1 MSWLTRTL
9 FIFTAVLMVNVAC
22 AAESSGQKP
31 LILAVHPYLPKDE
44 IISRFTPLANYI
56 AHSIGRPVEVR
67 VGLDYEEHINAIGT
81 DSVDI
86 AYLGPAEYVKLV
98 AKYGKKPLLVRQEID
113 GQPLLKGEIIVRQDS
128 PLKSLPELKG
138 KRFIF
143 TDINSTMGSVLPQK
157 VLAQAGVPL
166 TSLAGYKFVEGHDNV
181 ALAVLAGDY
190 DAGAVKEETFQK
202 YVPKGLRALA
212 HSPSVYDH
220 VFVTSTKLPTELVN
234 SLRSL
239 LLKLNDSQEGKSV
252 MASIH
257 PKMTALAAPIDSEY
271 DNLRTLMGLKILT
284 NSN

>member
-1 MSWLTRTL
+1 MAWLTRSIITL
-9 FIFTAVLMVNVAC
+9 MAFIVVNSAC
-22 AAESSGQKP
+22 AAESTWQKP

-67 VGLDYEEHINAIGT
+67 IGRDYEEHIDAIGT

-86 AYLGPAEYVKLV
+86 AYMGAVPYVKLV

-113 GQPLLKGEIIVRQDS
+113 GQQLLKGEIIVRQDS
-128 PLKSLPELKG
+128 PLQSLSELKG

-143 TDINSTMGSVLPQK
+143 TDPDSTMGAVIPQK
-157 VLAQAGVPL
+157 VLIKAGIPL
-166 TSLAGYKFVEGHDNV
+166 NNLASYKFVEGHDNV

-202 YVPKGLRALA
+202 YAPKGLRALA
-212 HSPSVYDH
+212 HLPSVYDH
-220 VFVTSTKLPTELVN
+220 VFVTSTKLSPEIID

-239 LLKLNDSQEGKSV
+239 LLQMKSSQEGRSI
-252 MASIH
+252 MTQIH
-257 PKMTALAAPIDSEY
+257 PKMTAFVIPSDSEY

-284 NSN
+284 NPR